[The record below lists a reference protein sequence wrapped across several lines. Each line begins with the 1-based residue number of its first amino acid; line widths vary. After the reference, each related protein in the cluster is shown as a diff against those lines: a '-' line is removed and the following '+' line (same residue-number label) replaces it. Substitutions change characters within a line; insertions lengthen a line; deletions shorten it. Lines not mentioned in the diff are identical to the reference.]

1 MVIQKENPLSKRPGE
16 TSTRIPKPR
25 SQMRKRPQ
33 QERSRAL
40 VQAIVEAGARILGTQ
55 GWARFTTNAVAEAA
69 GVSVGSLYQYFPN
82 KQALVEAIRDRHLQD
97 CLSAVR
103 ARRGLFA
110 EQPLRDVVQSLV
122 DGMVAAH
129 AEHPGLHRVLLEE
142 LPIEEAGRDPHSTFE
157 KNYLANFEEIA
168 EACGA
173 GPTARIVGTIVS
185 DLVDGV
191 IHNAVRRGTLQDPS
205 VCEELVDALVLYLTA
220 AGRRPLEIQFPSGR
234 SFSTNESSPER

>member
-1 MVIQKENPLSKRPGE
+1 MSKLPRR
-16 TSTRIPKPR
+16 TSTRILKPR
-25 SQMRKRPQ
+25 GQMRKRPQ

-40 VQAIVEAGARILGTQ
+40 VQAIVEAGARILGEQ
-55 GWARFTTNAVAEAA
+55 GLARFTTNAVAEAA

-103 ARRGLFA
+103 ARQGLFA
-110 EQPLRDVVQSLV
+110 EQPLRDVVQSVV

-129 AEHPGLHRVLLEE
+129 AENPGLHRVLLEE
-142 LPIEEAGRDPHSTFE
+142 LPIEEAARDPYSAFE

-168 EACGA
+168 AACGA
-173 GPTARIVGTIVS
+173 GPAARIVGTIVS
-185 DLVDGV
+185 DLIDGV

-205 VCEELVDALVLYLTA
+205 VCGELVDAVVLYLTSA
-220 AGRRPLEIQFPSGR
+220 RRR
-234 SFSTNESSPER
+234 C